1 MPETRRNHQKYAWRN
16 GLVLGALIA
25 MLGTVGLMIPP
36 IARLEPDV
44 GLKWLFN
51 LRGPRPAPEDVVVVT
66 IDRESSKKLGLPNVP
81 RKWPRGLHAELI
93 HKLHIAGAS
102 VVSFDMIF
110 SDHRDL
116 EQDQDFTAAMLE
128 ANNVILF
135 EYLQTENLG
144 FSGKQGNTTIR
155 LEQRLPPI
163 PKFAEAALAVAPFNL
178 PKVPERVNQAWL
190 FKPGAGDLPSLPVVA
205 LHHHLASHFPELKK
219 QIQAIHEKN
228 DLPGW
233 LMQNQ
238 PPANPGEFATRLHQF
253 FLQHPGVSK
262 KLLATTKYPAFR
274 ALLHP
279 HTQGN
284 GAGVFLDFY
293 GPARS
298 ITTVP
303 YYQVLQNQNPI
314 DFRGKAVFVGFSE
327 RLQPEQ
333 KDGFY
338 TAFTDEEGLDVSGVE
353 IMATTFA
360 NLLES
365 KTIRPVSPPYN
376 IFLIILFGLLVG
388 LFLYKLRGIK
398 ALTLAA
404 SIATIYLGSSYWLF
418 ASQSVWLPI
427 VIPLLIQL
435 PFALVLALLSHYLI
449 SHHERS
455 RLHHAFKQ
463 YVPEHIATT
472 AAATGFESLKNT
484 KTQFGACLATDAAD
498 YTPLSE
504 KLTPA
509 ELHDQLNDYFQQL
522 FIPVHEREGMVV
534 DVIGDAMLAAWM
546 DGKEKELRQAACEA
560 AVEIQQ
566 RLNQRPNSLPT
577 RIGLH
582 CGEVSIGN
590 VGAGKHFEYR
600 IVGDVVN
607 TSTRIEGLNKQLGT
621 QILASAEMLKDI
633 DEMAA
638 REVGHFRLK
647 GKEKAI
653 TLYELSSHPF
663 ESEHMALFNQ
673 GLQQF
678 QRQDWVN
685 AINSFIQLL
694 TINPEDGPA
703 LFYLQKSQNY
713 QLLTHGKDWDGVV
726 NISQK

>member
-1 MPETRRNHQKYAWRN
+1 MPKIRRNHQQYAWRN
-16 GLVLGALIA
+16 SLVLGALVAI
-25 MLGTVGLMIPP
+25 LGVTGLMIPP

-51 LRGPRPAPEDVVVVT
+51 LRGPRPAPENVVVVT
-66 IDRESSKKLGLPNVP
+66 IDRESSTELGLPNVP

-93 HKLHIAGAS
+93 RKLHHAGAS
-102 VVSFDMIF
+102 VISFDMIF

-144 FSGKQGNTTIR
+144 FSGEQGNTAIH

-205 LHHHLASHFPELKK
+205 LHHHLAAHFPALQK
-219 QIQAIHEKN
+219 QIHALAN
-228 DLPGW
+228 DLPDW
-233 LMQNQ
+233 LRQDH
-238 PPANPGEFATRLHQF
+238 PPANPGEFATMLRQF
-253 FLQHPGVSK
+253 FLQHPDIFK
-262 KLLATTKYPAFR
+262 KLLATIKHPSLR
-274 ALLHP
+274 ALLHT
-279 HTQGN
+279 HAQGN
-284 GAGVFLDFY
+284 GAGIFLDFY

-303 YYQVLQNQNPI
+303 YYQVLQNKSPI
-314 DFRGKAVFVGFSE
+314 DFQGKAVFVGFSE
-327 RLQPEQ
+327 QLQPEQ

-338 TAFTDEEGLDVSGVE
+338 TAFTDEAGLDVSGVE

-376 IFLIILFGLLVG
+376 IFLIIFFGLLVG
-388 LFLYKLRGIK
+388 IFLYKLEGIK
-398 ALTLAA
+398 ALALAA
-404 SIATIYLGSSYWLF
+404 SIAAIYLGSSYWLF
-418 ASQSVWLPI
+418 ANQSVWLPI

-435 PFALVLALLSHYLI
+435 PFALVLALLSHYII
-449 SHHERS
+449 SHRERS

-484 KTQFGACLATDAAD
+484 QIQFGACLATDAAD

-504 KLTPA
+504 KLTPT
-509 ELHDQLNDYFQQL
+509 ELHDQLNDYFQQI

-546 DGKEKELRQAACEA
+546 DGEVFMEK
-560 AVEIQQ
+560 
-566 RLNQRPNSLPT
+566 
-577 RIGLH
+577 
-582 CGEVSIGN
+582 
-590 VGAGKHFEYR
+590 
-600 IVGDVVN
+600 
-607 TSTRIEGLNKQLGT
+607 
-621 QILASAEMLKDI
+621 
-633 DEMAA
+633 A
-638 REVGHFRLK
+638 REVEELRKWLIELLELEISRLMLNK
-647 GKEKAI
+647 
-653 TLYELSSHPF
+653 
-663 ESEHMALFNQ
+663 
-673 GLQQF
+673 
-678 QRQDWVN
+678 
-685 AINSFIQLL
+685 
-694 TINPEDGPA
+694 
-703 LFYLQKSQNY
+703 
-713 QLLTHGKDWDGVV
+713 
-726 NISQK
+726 